1 MIRYT
6 GVNLSLDRDLV
17 ESLETWRALAGDTGR
32 SATLR
37 RVVRFVERRPD
48 LLYAALDRPDL
59 LNMPQT

>member
-1 MIRYT
+1 MVRYT

-17 ESLETWRALAGDTGR
+17 DALEEWRELAGDTGR

-37 RVVRFVERRPD
+37 RVVRYVERRPG

-59 LNMPQT
+59 AEQVQK